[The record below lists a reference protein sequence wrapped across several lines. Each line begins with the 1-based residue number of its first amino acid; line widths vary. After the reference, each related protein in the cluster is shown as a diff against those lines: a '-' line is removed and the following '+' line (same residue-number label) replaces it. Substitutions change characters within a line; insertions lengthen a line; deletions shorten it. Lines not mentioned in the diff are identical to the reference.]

1 MHHANVHH
9 ERNCCRQLDWLDG
22 RNGCDDDAAGKKN
35 ETGTCKKRIS
45 NDAPACAVLD
55 SIMQEEEKA
64 HMLSLS
70 FV

>member
-1 MHHANVHH
+1 MQDANVHH